1 MKRMAEKSTTI
12 VGVFLVGWCFFFCL
26 ETENLFSGRG
36 LALFPV
42 QWRDVTVSTPQ
53 QAVVCSEAKLLTICP
68 TVLKCW
74 WRVEQRTVGMS
85 TALGCKGRQ
94 RECLN
99 LWGDGV
105 VCESG
110 PLASSW
116 FHAVKCLTT
125 HRLSCCCYVVF
136 VALLFVFFLSKTVTG
151 NKEIVTLHFTRGDGD
166 PSAERFSVPGSQGQ
180 SVQRPTECSD
190 CWIIP
195 TRCISRTL
203 MQKWWSLNTLASVC
217 YWTVSCSIV
226 LTGLDTSQD
235 IQVALPLFW
244 RLIARLLV
252 KTTIFLASQ
261 GR

>member
-1 MKRMAEKSTTI
+1 MLMES
-12 VGVFLVGWCFFFCL
+12 G
-26 ETENLFSGRG
+26 TENSGNVNSSGLQGEAKGMPESVGRRRG
-36 LALFPV
+36 LWKWPFSFFMVPCCEV
-42 QWRDVTVSTPQ
+42 PDHT
-53 QAVVCSEAKLLTICP
+53 QAFMLL
-68 TVLKCW
+68 L
-74 WRVEQRTVGMS
+74 
-85 TALGCKGRQ
+85 
-94 RECLN
+94 
-99 LWGDGV
+99 
-105 VCESG
+105 
-110 PLASSW
+110 
-116 FHAVKCLTT
+116 
-125 HRLSCCCYVVF
+125 CCFCCFVVF
-136 VALLFVFFLSKTVTG
+136 FFLSKTVTG

>member
-1 MKRMAEKSTTI
+1 MCSYAGRNEKN
-12 VGVFLVGWCFFFCL
+12 GRKKHYYCRVFLVGWWFFFCL

-42 QWRDVTVSTPQ
+42 QWRDVTVSTPEQ
-53 QAVVCSEAKLLTICP
+53 TTACCEAKLLTICP
-68 TVLKCW
+68 TVLRCW

-99 LWGDGV
+99 LWGDSV

-136 VALLFVFFLSKTVTG
+136 VALFFFFFKQ
-151 NKEIVTLHFTRGDGD
+151 N
-166 PSAERFSVPGSQGQ
+166 
-180 SVQRPTECSD
+180 
-190 CWIIP
+190 
-195 TRCISRTL
+195 
-203 MQKWWSLNTLASVC
+203 C
-217 YWTVSCSIV
+217 YR
-226 LTGLDTSQD
+226 Q
-235 IQVALPLFW
+235 
-244 RLIARLLV
+244 
-252 KTTIFLASQ
+252 
-261 GR
+261 